1 RLSMLR
7 SPIWPD
13 PTADRGKHSIE
24 YALYPH
30 EQTWRQAQTI
40 HRGYELNNPLIAVM
54 ADAHQ
59 GSLPEEYSFIRLEP
73 ANLVLTT
80 VKKAEDS
87 DAWIVQW
94 YETDGKDV
102 DAVLTLPNS
111 PQKVLTTNV
120 MEEDGTVVPSM
131 GKSVNIPT
139 KKYSTK
145 TVKVYFGK

>member
-1 RLSMLR
+1 M
-7 SPIWPD
+7 
-13 PTADRGKHSIE
+13 
-24 YALYPH
+24 
-30 EQTWRQAQTI
+30 
-40 HRGYELNNPLIAVM
+40 NNPLIAVIS
-54 ADAHQ
+54 DAHQ
-59 GSLPEEYSFIRLEP
+59 GSLPEEKSFIRLEP

-102 DAVLTLPNS
+102 DAVLTLPNQ
-111 PQKVLTTNV
+111 PKKVLTTNV
-120 MEEDGTVVPSM
+120 MEEDGTTVSFT
-131 GKSVNIPT
+131 GKSVNVPT